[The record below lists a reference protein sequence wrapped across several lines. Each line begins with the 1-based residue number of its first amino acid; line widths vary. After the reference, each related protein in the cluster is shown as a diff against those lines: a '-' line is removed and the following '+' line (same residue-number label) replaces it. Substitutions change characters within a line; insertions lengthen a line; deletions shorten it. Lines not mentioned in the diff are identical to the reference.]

1 MPSQMLMNR
10 LIARSLER
18 HLPLNVHIDLTY
30 RCNERC
36 VHCYLDHQDHGEM
49 TTAEVK
55 RVLEE
60 LAREG
65 TLFLTFSGGEI
76 FLRADFFEL
85 LEFARRLRFDISLKT
100 NGLLITR
107 ERAERLKALGVH
119 KVHISIYSDEPAV
132 HDAVTKVPGSLE
144 KSLAAAR
151 MLKGLGLKVKL
162 SCPIMRQ
169 NLNSFRGVQR
179 LAEELGV
186 PYTLDPTITP
196 MIDGDM
202 SLLQHRVGA
211 QELQA
216 LYADEKLNPAIAAHT
231 EGPCSDAFEE
241 NQKAVSPFDGIPC
254 SAGQNSAYISP
265 YGDVYPCVQM
275 PLPTGN
281 VRRRSF
287 RDVWY
292 GSGEM
297 QRVRAIREGMIH
309 VCNQCEIRQHCERCG
324 GLALMEDGDLTGPST
339 RACEL
344 AELKARLAG
353 VAQPVS
359 ALRKLR
365 EENGQ
370 AFALAHLPKQKLV
383 TIAPVVTY

>member
-1 MPSQMLMNR
+1 MNR

-18 HLPLNVHIDLTY
+18 HLPLNVHMDLTY

-36 VHCYLDHQDHGEM
+36 VHCYLDHEDYGEM

-65 TLFLTFSGGEI
+65 ALFITFSGGEI
-76 FLRADFFEL
+76 FLRVDFFEL
-85 LEFARRLRFDISLKT
+85 LAFARALRFDISLKT

-107 ERAERLKALGVH
+107 ERAVQLKAMGVH
-119 KVHISIYSDEPAV
+119 KISISIYSDNPAE

-144 KSLAAAR
+144 KSLETAR
-151 MLKGLGLKVKL
+151 MLKGLGLRVKL
-162 SCPIMRQ
+162 VCPIMRQ
-169 NLNSFRGVQR
+169 NLQSYRGVQR

-186 PYTLDPTITP
+186 PYNLDPTITP
-196 MIDGDM
+196 MMDGDTG
-202 SLLQHRVGA
+202 LLQHRVSA
-211 QELQA
+211 QELQVV
-216 LYADEKLNPAIAAHT
+216 YADPKFNPAIAAHT
-231 EGPCSDAFEE
+231 EGPCSEALESVQEE
-241 NQKAVSPFDGIPC
+241 ASPYDSIPC

-281 VRRRSF
+281 VRRQSF

-297 QRVRAIREGMIH
+297 QRVRAIRENMIE

-344 AELKARLAG
+344 AEMKARLAG
-353 VAQPVS
+353 VPQPVS

-370 AFALAHLPKQKLV
+370 GLATAHLPKQKLV
-383 TIAPVVTY
+383 TIAPVAAN